1 MQIEIKSKESERV
14 VRVWEGKERVS
25 YEQWALLTQG
35 GFALSFLVSHQHETD
50 VLPPGEYVLDP
61 QSFSSKNGRLFVERV
76 RLKPAAKAERAAAPA
91 RS

>member
-1 MQIEIKSKESERV
+1 MQIEIKSKDSERV

-25 YEQWALLTQG
+25 YEQWAVLTQG
-35 GFALSFLVSHQHETD
+35 GFVLSFLVSHQHESD

-91 RS
+91 RA

>member
-35 GFALSFLVSHQHETD
+35 GFALSFLVSHQHATD

>member
-1 MQIEIKSKESERV
+1 MQIVINSKEHERV
-14 VRVWEGKERVS
+14 VRHWEGKERIS

-35 GFALSFLVSHQHETD
+35 GFALSFLVSHQEEAS

-76 RLKPAAKAERAAAPA
+76 RLKPAAARAAAKA
-91 RS
+91 G